1 MAQYSQQRRERRSRT
16 RLSSAYAQ
24 GLDYL
29 LNNQT
34 DKASEVLIRLVDV
47 DPDTVELHLVLGSL
61 FRRRGE
67 VDRAIAIHQNIIDR
81 SESDEVL
88 RDRASLELGRDFLR
102 AGLLDRAEQLLLA
115 LLERRRYE
123 KAVCQHLIDV
133 YQQLKEWR
141 KALAIGER
149 LVSLDS
155 EVWKP
160 QLAQY
165 HCEIAEAALRR
176 HDLDAA
182 LLEAK
187 QARVEDPLCV
197 RATLLMGNVLQQK
210 GDYLA
215 AIETYRQVEEQNPGL
230 MPEVA
235 VQIENCY
242 ERLGRRESWEDYLG
256 GLLQRHSDLEFL
268 LNDCWGQRLGR
279 ATEGSARY
287 CCEQCGFTS
296 SKLFWQCP
304 GCQSWSS
311 VKPRWQACRT

>member
-1 MAQYSQQRRERRSRT
+1 V
-16 RLSSAYAQ
+16 YAQ
-24 GLDYL
+24 GLTYL
-29 LNNQT
+29 LNDQT

-67 VDRAIAIHQNIIDR
+67 VDRAIAVHQNIIDR

-88 RDRASLELGRDFLR
+88 RDQARLELGRDFLK
-102 AGLLDRAEQLLLA
+102 AGLLDRAEQLLLT

-133 YQQLKEWR
+133 YQQLKEWE

-155 EVWKP
+155 EAWKL

-165 HCEIAEAALRR
+165 HCEIAEVAVQR

-182 LLEAK
+182 QMEAK
-187 QARVEDPLCV
+187 QARIEDPHCV

-210 GDYLA
+210 GDYRA
-215 AIETYRQVEEQNPGL
+215 AIETYRQVEEQNAGL

-242 ERLGRRESWEDYLG
+242 ERLGCRESWEDYLG
-256 GLLQRHSDLEFL
+256 ALLQRHSDLEFL
-268 LNDCWGQRLGR
+268 LNDQSGQHLERATGR
-279 ATEGSARY
+279 AARY
-287 CCEQCGFTS
+287 CCELCGFTS

-311 VKPRWQACRT
+311 VKPSEALINSPESDCTQRA